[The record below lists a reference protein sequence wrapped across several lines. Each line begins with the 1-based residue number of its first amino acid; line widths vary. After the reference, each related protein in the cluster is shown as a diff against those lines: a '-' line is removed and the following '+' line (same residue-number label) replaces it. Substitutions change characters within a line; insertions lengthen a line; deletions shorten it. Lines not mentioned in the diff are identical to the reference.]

1 VASIDPELQ
10 ALANRAL
17 DLVRPDTVVGLG
29 AGRASRE
36 FVRALGARV
45 KQGLR
50 VQGVPASE
58 DTAALAREVGVPLVG
73 LEAGELDITVDG
85 ADEVDPRLD
94 MIKGFGGALTRE
106 RIIAAAARR
115 QVILV
120 GHDKL
125 VEKLGRRGR
134 VPVEIIPFALPFC
147 RRRLAALGYEGAL
160 RMADDKPFTTDNW
173 NVILDLA
180 VTAIEDARAADR
192 AIRAIPGVVDNGLFL
207 GTAHTVLVAE
217 GGTIKELRREG
228 VRE

>member
-1 VASIDPELQ
+1 VASVDPELQ
-10 ALANRAL
+10 ALAARAL
-17 DLVRPDTVVGLG
+17 DLVRPDTVIGLG
-29 AGRASRE
+29 AGRASRA
-36 FVRALGARV
+36 FVTTLGARV
-45 KQGLR
+45 KEGLR
-50 VQGVPASE
+50 IQGVPASD

-73 LEAGELDITVDG
+73 LEAGDLDITVDG

-106 RIIAAAARR
+106 RIIAVAARR

-125 VEKLGRRGR
+125 VERLGRRGR
-134 VPVEIIPFALPFC
+134 VPVEVIPFALPYC
-147 RRRLAALGYEGAL
+147 RRRLAVLGHEGTL
-160 RMADDKPFTTDNW
+160 RMADDKPFITDNW
-173 NVILDLA
+173 NVILDIA
-180 VTAIEDARAADR
+180 VGAIEDARALDR

-207 GTAHTVLVAE
+207 GVAHTVLVAE